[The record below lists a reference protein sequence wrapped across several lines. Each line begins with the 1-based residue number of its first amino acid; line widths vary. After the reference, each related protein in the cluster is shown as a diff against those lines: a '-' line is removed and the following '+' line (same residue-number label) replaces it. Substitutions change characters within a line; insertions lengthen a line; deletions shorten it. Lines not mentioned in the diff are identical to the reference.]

1 MKDVSLPLR
10 TKYYEL
16 LNGNVTL
23 NGILVP
29 VFDVTAN
36 QQAYPFIILD
46 VLNGLPEE
54 DKDLFGSEIIFTI
67 DIVTGYSVGGG
78 GGRKDSD
85 LIAGQVK
92 NLIKPSKIQNV
103 FDLEPNFTNIVTTFE
118 RENTIIEQTETN
130 LIIRRV
136 LEFKHII
143 QEN

>member
-23 NGILVP
+23 NGIIVP

-46 VLNGLPEE
+46 VLTGLPEE